1 MIFLAFVGRDK
12 PWREHTVEHD
22 SDRVWHWHLKLQSC
36 AGACQGF
43 GSNYKVFPKQ
53 HPSASHVYVWNFPYN
68 DSQPEMFRV
77 KTQSTFVYVLLCKI
91 SKNLGIR
98 NFVGTS
104 RDWSES
110 CSTPAC
116 SSSQI
121 FLFSIEPSLPL
132 LVPDTRGGPKLFRAL
147 TSEEN
152 ITHWVTFS
160 HLCQHQGQAMETQHL
175 FLSFY
180 HKKKGLMEISGDSP
194 LTSSLPDRISQACNL
209 GKA

>member
-1 MIFLAFVGRDK
+1 MSRVCLKFSLQWQPARDV
-12 PWREHTVEHD
+12 P
-22 SDRVWHWHLKLQSC
+22 C
-36 AGACQGF
+36 I
-43 GSNYKVFPKQ
+43 
-53 HPSASHVYVWNFPYN
+53 
-68 DSQPEMFRV
+68 

-98 NFVGTS
+98 NFAGTS
-104 RDWSES
+104 RDWAES

-121 FLFSIEPSLPL
+121 FLFSIEPSLL
-132 LVPDTRGGPKLFRAL
+132 WLAPDTRGEPKLFKAL

-160 HLCQHQGQAMETQHL
+160 HLELVPASRPGNGDPTSLPL
-175 FLSFY
+175 FLPQKRLDGNLRWFTS
-180 HKKKGLMEISGDSP
+180 HRP
-194 LTSSLPDRISQACNL
+194 VSSLPDRISQACIL